1 MKPRLLH
8 VHDIPTTKCQVD
20 VKLKELGYRVES
32 IEAESMSELTQRRF
46 EMIILDIP
54 ACRLKKWLHSAN
66 SLFSFPIL
74 WWCDER
80 KPATA
85 APHEKLDGVLCSGM
99 NDNELQWSLLIGI
112 KNYQTRVHLEREY
125 RFLSTKLD
133 EIKRVESA
141 KLSLSKQKN
150 ISEAKAY
157 ELMRTQAMNERKK
170 LADVAEAVLTEMIT

>member
-8 VHDIPTTKCQVD
+8 VHDIPTNKCQVD
-20 VKLKELGYRVES
+20 VKLKKLGYRVES
-32 IEAESMSELTQRRF
+32 VEAECMGELTQNRF
-46 EMIILDIP
+46 EMIILDLP

-99 NDNELQWSLLIGI
+99 NDNELQWSLLIGV
-112 KNYQTRVHLEREY
+112 KNYQMRVHLEREY
-125 RFLSTKLD
+125 RFLSSKLD

-141 KLSLSKQKN
+141 KLSLSRQKN
-150 ISEAKAY
+150 ISENKAY
-157 ELMRTQAMNERKK
+157 EMMRTQAMNERRK
-170 LADVAEAVLTEMIT
+170 LIEVADSVLSQPI